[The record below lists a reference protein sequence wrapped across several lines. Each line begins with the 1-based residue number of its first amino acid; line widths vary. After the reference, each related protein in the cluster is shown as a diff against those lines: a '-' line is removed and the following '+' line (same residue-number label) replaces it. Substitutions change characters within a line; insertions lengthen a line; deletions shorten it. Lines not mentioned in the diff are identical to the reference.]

1 MNIQCLRRLII
12 LTVAVSA
19 CTASLAF
26 SQMRGGMGM
35 DPGRANRMYNPATE
49 VTLKGVVEEVK
60 TISGPW
66 GWGGTHLTLK
76 TESGTFDVHLGPS
89 TYLKEKGFKFVKGK
103 QLEVTGS
110 KVKYQNQEATI
121 AREVKMGGKTLT
133 LRNAQGVP
141 EWAGRRRMMMN
152 PQ

>member
-1 MNIQCLRRLII
+1 MSARHFSRLALLFTAI
-12 LTVAVSA
+12 VATTGSI
-19 CTASLAF
+19 AF
-26 SQMRGGMGM
+26 SQMGSGMGM
-35 DPGRANRMYNPATE
+35 GRGRANRMYNPATE

-60 TISGPW
+60 TISGPR

-76 TESGTFDVHLGPS
+76 TESGTFDVYLGPS
-89 TYLKEKGFKFVKGK
+89 TYLKEKGFKFAKGE

-110 KVKYQNQEATI
+110 KVKYQNLEAII

-152 PQ
+152 SQ